1 MRTFAKDEVIV
12 IMLSSFELML
22 CYDIFF
28 LYDIKHIVQNYE
40 LG

>member
-1 MRTFAKDEVIV
+1 MRTFGISEMFVT
-12 IMLSSFELML
+12 MLSSFKLML

-28 LYDIKHIVQNYE
+28 PYDIKHIVQNYE

>member
-1 MRTFAKDEVIV
+1 MRTFANNEVIV
-12 IMLSSFELML
+12 TMLSSFKLML

>member
-1 MRTFAKDEVIV
+1 MRTFANNEVIV

-28 LYDIKHIVQNYE
+28 VYDIKHIVRNYE

>member
-1 MRTFAKDEVIV
+1 VNV

-28 LYDIKHIVQNYE
+28 PYGIRHIVRNRE

>member
-1 MRTFAKDEVIV
+1 VSDRVNE
-12 IMLSSFELML
+12 IMLSSFKLML

-28 LYDIKHIVQNYE
+28 PYDIKHIVWNRE

>member
-1 MRTFAKDEVIV
+1 MRTFVSNEVIV

-22 CYDIFF
+22 CYDILFP
-28 LYDIKHIVQNYE
+28 YDIKHIVQKYE